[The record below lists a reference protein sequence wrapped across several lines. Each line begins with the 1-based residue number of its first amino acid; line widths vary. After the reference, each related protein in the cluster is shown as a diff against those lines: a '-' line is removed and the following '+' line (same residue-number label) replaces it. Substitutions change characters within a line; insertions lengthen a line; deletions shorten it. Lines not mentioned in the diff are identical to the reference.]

1 MLPEKRFEHERHAVT
16 FLISFSSVR
25 SGRVLPTLFSG
36 VRRLAGLVQGPLC
49 ISNAQRRNDAEK
61 ERREEGRIRIEAEEW
76 RKEEEMKGQ
85 MDGCCNGEW
94 GGERGRL
101 VGMGFASKCMRH

>member
-1 MLPEKRFEHERHAVT
+1 MV
-16 FLISFSSVR
+16 
-25 SGRVLPTLFSG
+25 SGA
-36 VRRLAGLVQGPLC
+36 RRLAALIQRQLYDFH
-49 ISNAQRRNDAEK
+49 SQRRKDAEK
-61 ERREEGRIRIEAEEW
+61 QRREEGRICIEAEEW

-101 VGMGFASKCMRH
+101 VGMGFASKRMRH